1 MRRTI
6 EKHFMFS
13 EREAK
18 ELKRKAKIARLSE
31 AALVRF
37 LLDGY
42 EPREYPDERFFKL
55 MNEINQIGNDLGKLI
70 ARADKLEST
79 DLQMLRNEVKR
90 WHDFQ
95 ADVEKEFLRAERS
108 KLRWQ

>member
-1 MRRTI
+1 MKRTI
-6 EKHFMFS
+6 EKHFLFNES
-13 EREAK
+13 EAK

-55 MNEINQIGNDLGKLI
+55 MNKINQIGNDLGKLI

-79 DLQMLRNEVKR
+79 DIQMLRNEVKR

-95 ADVEKEFLRAERS
+95 ADVEKEFLRSEKS
-108 KLRWQ
+108 KLKWQ